1 MIKGLRHSVWLILL
15 LGMVS
20 ASDLSALTERDIV
33 GAPQEKLPTLLEYLE
48 KAGNFR
54 LFLGALAKA
63 DLIETL
69 KTSSNYTLLA
79 PTDDAF
85 RRVPESQMQL
95 LLAPSGKQ
103 KLAALLGLHIL
114 PEKYSSLQLFTAGKA
129 KTLQGQEL
137 PFWIMAGNYLIDGSK
152 LILPD
157 VQCSNGVIDV
167 IDRVLQPLP

>member
-1 MIKGLRHSVWLILL
+1 M
-15 LGMVS
+15 
-20 ASDLSALTERDIV
+20 
-33 GAPQEKLPTLLEYLE
+33 
-48 KAGNFR
+48 
-54 LFLGALAKA
+54 AKA

-137 PFWIMAGNYLIDGSK
+137 PVLDHGRNYLIDGSK
-152 LILPD
+152 LILPTCN
-157 VQCSNGVIDV
+157 VPMV
-167 IDRVLQPLP
+167 